1 MPWLQP
7 CHLLPELESYSSS
20 CVLRRNPGVPAATA
34 HGAQAGIPGGSS
46 SICKTYLIIEH
57 VHSLRR
63 GLRLDL
69 DGSLTN
75 RCLTLWSTAECF
87 ISRGSPKGSETTAF
101 LARGRN
107 GSFSR
112 GRPKGENTLSN
123 TALQGGIVWH
133 ESPSSTDIVCT
144 SSCFKSA
151 ISKSGSTAAPRTQC
165 QWTKT
170 FQFWASNISIKTS
183 ISSREMCSKQ
193 ERSGDFSS

>member
-1 MPWLQP
+1 MDRVKVGVASSRTWQRQRWCTREVVQIRSGSSKLPRVPCLQP

-34 HGAQAGIPGGSS
+34 HGAHAGIPGGSN

-57 VHSLRR
+57 IHSLRR

-87 ISRGSPKGSETTAF
+87 ISQGSPKGSETTAV

-107 GSFSR
+107 GSS
-112 GRPKGENTLSN
+112 
-123 TALQGGIVWH
+123 
-133 ESPSSTDIVCT
+133 
-144 SSCFKSA
+144 
-151 ISKSGSTAAPRTQC
+151 
-165 QWTKT
+165 
-170 FQFWASNISIKTS
+170 
-183 ISSREMCSKQ
+183 
-193 ERSGDFSS
+193 